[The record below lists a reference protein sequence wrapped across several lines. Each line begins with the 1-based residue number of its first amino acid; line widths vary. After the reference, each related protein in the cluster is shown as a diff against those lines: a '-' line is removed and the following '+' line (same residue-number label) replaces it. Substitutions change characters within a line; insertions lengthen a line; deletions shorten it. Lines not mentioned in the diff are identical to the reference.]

1 MSYLNVSSG
10 AVVSELPGEAK
21 AGFIRRTYGHLAVAI
36 ALFAMLE
43 TQLISMGW
51 GEQAMA
57 LLATSKWSWLFV
69 LAAFMGVG
77 MLADKWA
84 HNGASRELQY
94 AGLGIYIVAQAII
107 FLPLIYM
114 AQNFAPGAIENAGLI
129 TIALVAGITLTVF
142 TTRKDFSFIG
152 PALSIGGLVA
162 IGFIFAGIVFGF
174 QLGLFFSAVMI
185 LFAGGCVLYSTS
197 NVLHSYR
204 EDQHVAAS
212 LALFS
217 SIALLFWYILQFVM
231 AFGDD

>member
-69 LAAFMGVG
+69 LGAFMGVG

>member
-57 LLATSKWSWLFV
+57 LLATSKWSWLLV
-69 LAAFMGVG
+69 LGAFMGVG